1 MKRVLSRNL
10 FLNPASKSLSF
21 FTSCPAVSFPRRCDP
36 GTSTG
41 TSTGTTLTK
50 KFSSDSH
57 DDFKPVRKV
66 AVPEGLEDVTAM
78 IDEQV
83 QSNPVM
89 LYMKGTPARPQ
100 CGFSMQAVRILNA
113 IGVEFSSVN
122 VLEHDL
128 IRSEIKNYSDW
139 PTILQLYVKGEFVGG
154 CDIMTS
160 MFNDGSMEELMK
172 EKKLVE

>member
-1 MKRVLSRNL
+1 MRSVGRTN
-10 FLNPASKSLSF
+10 
-21 FTSCPAVSFPRRCDP
+21 
-36 GTSTG
+36 
-41 TSTGTTLTK
+41 
-50 KFSSDSH
+50 

-113 IGVEFSSVN
+113 IGVEFSSGTLFDCIKDSSFSCRIYLYTIIILSVCI
-122 VLEHDL
+122 LCGRKDL
-128 IRSEIKNYSDW
+128 S
-139 PTILQLYVKGEFVGG
+139 
-154 CDIMTS
+154 
-160 MFNDGSMEELMK
+160 
-172 EKKLVE
+172 